1 MIKAIIY
8 QSNTG
13 FARQYA
19 YHFAIKV
26 GVPIYSIDEA
36 KKLLDGINVIYF
48 SWIKNGKIVDLDK
61 VKRFNISYV
70 CSVGLLDYTPEYIES
85 LKKDNNIDN
94 IYYLKGGLRLYK
106 LNMFYRHTIKSLK
119 NKLNNKK
126 KKEKLSDSEKELLY
140 KLEKGYET
148 IDLDSLNALIDWCIN
163 ENNNIVS

>member
-106 LNMFYRHTIKSLK
+106 LN
-119 NKLNNKK
+119 NKK